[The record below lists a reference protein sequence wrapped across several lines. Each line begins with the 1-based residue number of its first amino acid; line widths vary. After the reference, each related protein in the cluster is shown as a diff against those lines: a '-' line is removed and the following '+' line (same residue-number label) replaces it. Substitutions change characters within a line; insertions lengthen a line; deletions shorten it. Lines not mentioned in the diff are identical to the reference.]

1 MRIERCTLNE
11 AAPPRG
17 VIVVIDV
24 LRSFSTA
31 AYALAAGAR
40 CVVPASDLAA
50 ARALRDRYAPAL
62 ISGAAPG
69 GRQLE
74 GADLPNSPAAM
85 SQGVLAGR
93 GLVLIT
99 AGGIHA
105 LLESA
110 HVERVFAAGLN
121 VALATA
127 EAVRALRPSLVTL
140 MTTGAWSDRD
150 GDEDIACADLIED
163 YLYGRPTDPA
173 HHAQRVRCSD
183 FGRQFGLAPHLP
195 IEDLERAA
203 QANCFSFAMPL
214 QHNADGSVVLEA
226 AAAA

>member
-1 MRIERCTLNE
+1 MRIERCMLNDT
-11 AAPPRG
+11 AHPRG
-17 VIVVIDV
+17 VVIVIDV

-40 CVVPASDLAA
+40 CVVPAADLSA
-50 ARALRDRYAPAL
+50 ARALRERFAPAL
-62 ISGAAPG
+62 ICGAAPG
-69 GRQLE
+69 GRQLA

-85 SQGVLAGR
+85 NEDALAGR
-93 GLVLIT
+93 SLVLIT

-105 LLESA
+105 LLDAA
-110 HVERVFAAGLN
+110 HIERVFAAGLN
-121 VALATA
+121 VAQATA
-127 EAVRALRPSLVTL
+127 RAVRAMQPAVVTL

-163 YLYGRPTDPA
+163 YLYGRLPDPT

-195 IEDLERAA
+195 LEDLERAA
-203 QANCFSFAMPL
+203 QPDCFGFAMPL
-214 QHNADGSVVLEA
+214 QHHADGTLVLEA
-226 AAAA
+226 CA